1 MMAPKIESTKHWPAA
16 GQHCSSS
23 QNVPRPAETTGLMR
37 NPGMAGDEEKSK
49 RLKMVEVEVTDDGVT
64 AQCQGTSCD
73 ALRDE

>member
-1 MMAPKIESTKHWPAA
+1 
-16 GQHCSSS
+16 
-23 QNVPRPAETTGLMR
+23 
-37 NPGMAGDEEKSK
+37 MAGDEEKSK